1 MRSLV
6 LLASLAVYNAHI
18 WTGDSAHPWAE
29 AISVDGDRIQ
39 AIGTN
44 KSKQEFIDRIR
55 KYAATSPPRA
65 WITGGYWD
73 HTNWGGELPTREW
86 ADAGRGTVS
95 GGRISFELKQH

>member
-18 WTGDSAHPWAE
+18 WTGDSGH
-29 AISVDGDRIQ
+29 
-39 AIGTN
+39 
-44 KSKQEFIDRIR
+44 
-55 KYAATSPPRA
+55 PRA
-65 WITGGYWD
+65 LITGGYWD